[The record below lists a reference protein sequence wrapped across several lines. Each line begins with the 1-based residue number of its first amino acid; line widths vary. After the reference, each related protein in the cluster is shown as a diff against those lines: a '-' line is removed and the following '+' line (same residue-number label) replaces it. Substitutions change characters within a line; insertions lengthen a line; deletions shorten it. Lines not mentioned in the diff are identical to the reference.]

1 MKLTIGDLET
11 RVTSLLTSRG
21 FSAEDAA
28 VISRPILWAVT
39 HGNNQGL
46 LKFVGEPA
54 LQKDLAQR
62 PISVLKETACS
73 AWIDGGERNAMLVAQ
88 FAVDKAKELLTKSA
102 IVAVGNKATRSSCG
116 ALAYFTEQLAHEGF
130 IAVMISRTPPTVAPF
145 GAIEPLF
152 GTNPISISFPSTDR
166 PVTFDMATAAI
177 AWYGL
182 IEAAAAGEEVDS
194 TAVLDGL
201 GKPTANPNHVLKDGM
216 VLPFDRGHKGSGLG
230 MAVELIGGPLLG
242 GAFCQGEGEW
252 GNMLFALDPDAF
264 AGKGEFRKSCG
275 ALVERIKSA
284 KTSDGTAARI
294 PGDRALA
301 FHNEVQARGSVEVP
315 SYVLSKLGWS

>member
-1 MKLTIGDLET
+1 MKLTTSELET
-11 RVTSLLTSRG
+11 RVIGLLTSRG
-21 FSAEDAA
+21 FSQEDAA
-28 VISRPILWAVT
+28 IISRPILWAVT

-62 PISVLKETACS
+62 PISILKETACS
-73 AWIDGGERNAMLVAQ
+73 AWVDGGERNAMLVAQ
-88 FAVDKAKELLTKSA
+88 FAVDKAKELLKKSA
-102 IVAVGNKATRSSCG
+102 IVAIGNKATRSSCG
-116 ALAYFTEQLAHEGF
+116 ALAYFTEQLAEDGF

-152 GTNPISISFPSTDR
+152 GTNPISISFPSTEH

-182 IEAAAAGEEVDS
+182 IEAAAAGENVDS

-201 GKPTANPNHVLKDGM
+201 GMPTANPNAVLKDGM

-242 GAFCQGEGEW
+242 GAFCQSEGEW

-264 AGKGEFRKSCG
+264 AGRGEFRKCCG
-275 ALVERIKSA
+275 ALVERIKNA
-284 KTSDGTAARI
+284 KTRDGNSARV
-294 PGDRALA
+294 PGERALA
-301 FHNEVQARGSVEVP
+301 FHGGVQGQGYVEIP
-315 SYVLSKLGWS
+315 DYVLSKLGWN